1 MPDFDTYA
9 EFLTF
14 LRPFPALK
22 DIKLR
27 SIKLFGNKPSTES
40 KFAATSITLPA
51 TLSPYTSSIS
61 WKQMLSKPSLP
72 AQIHPA
78 DCYPVP
84 TNLWRSICLL
94 FNEGRAVQHLISRLR
109 VIRFKVEESKFLV
122 PFIKHPTKEKT
133 SSEAHLE
140 TLDILSSSDVKRR
153 RWDKTFQHPVFSRL
167 DEIITLKSEG
177 FEEKFA
183 KCCILS
189 PLFLLSD
196 EWGHPSVLP

>member
-1 MPDFDTYA
+1 MSLLEGFQLVISLSLFMPDFDTYA

-72 AQIHPA
+72 AQIHPVSDA
-78 DCYPVP
+78 DSVSEDFTLECAIAIG
-84 TNLWRSICLL
+84 RLL
-94 FNEGRAVQHLISRLR
+94 
-109 VIRFKVEESKFLV
+109 
-122 PFIKHPTKEKT
+122 P
-133 SSEAHLE
+133 
-140 TLDILSSSDVKRR
+140 SSD
-153 RWDKTFQHPVFSRL
+153 
-167 DEIITLKSEG
+167 KSL
-177 FEEKFA
+177 EEY
-183 KCCILS
+183 
-189 PLFLLSD
+189 LLA
-196 EWGHPSVLP
+196 V